1 MSNLFYLKL
10 KEKII
15 QSKYSFLVAIVSGFI
30 ASFESTAFFV
40 SFIISLFLVF
50 SYSNSIKN
58 KYTIVLF
65 PLFMFICW
73 LTSGGIL
80 LLNVLLK
87 DLFKI
92 RIINLEIFSNKLG
105 MIILGI
111 CGAIVVFLLTK
122 LFFKIQLEK
131 KHFLQLLILIPIP
144 YLFGLTPDKEFGN
157 SIFLFYFIFNS
168 VLLIVLEDTFKSN
181 TIIK

>member
-1 MSNLFYLKL
+1 MSNLFYIKL

-15 QSKYSFLVAIVSGFI
+15 QSKYSLFVAIVSGII

-50 SYSNSIKN
+50 RYNDYIKN
-58 KYTIVLF
+58 KYLIVIY
-65 PLFMFICW
+65 PLLMFICW

-80 LLNVLLK
+80 LLNVLLN

-105 MIILGI
+105 MIILSI
-111 CGAIVVFLLTK
+111 CGAVVVFLLTK

-131 KHFLQLLILIPIP
+131 KHFLQLLILIPMP

-168 VLLIVLEDTFKSN
+168 ILLIVLEDAFKSK